1 VPVYSYTCR
10 ACGPTEIIKPMD
22 EASHPEV
29 CLTCAAPL
37 RRIYNPQRIIIRP
50 SGYNLHPEDPRYSFF
65 DRELELGEVRDPGD
79 RSESGGADATP
90 PPVRV
95 DHSAASYEA
104 ERNLHQAVAA
114 ALAE

>member
-1 VPVYSYTCR
+1 VPGLWPHR
-10 ACGPTEIIKPMD
+10 DHQADGRGEPPRGLPD
-22 EASHPEV
+22 
-29 CLTCAAPL
+29 L
-37 RRIYNPQRIIIRP
+37 RRAPPPHLQP
-50 SGYNLHPEDPRYSFF
+50 AAEHHPTEDPRYSFF